1 MLRSTLSANA
11 EDQCA
16 GSARPF
22 ETPSDKLKK
31 KSVATVVKEMTVEA
45 FNRHLIYQLITVQR
59 PGMPVPIADDKNS
72 VKPSNNTPQ
81 AYAPTIHPRLRLS
94 QSTTPTL
101 SPIPFMAPLADTAT
115 NIELPGPYS
124 SRLAAR
130 SGRGPRTR
138 HKDQRASRR
147 GSPDPESY
155 INGGPKVLSG
165 KGQDHLEN

>member
-45 FNRHLIYQLITVQR
+45 FNRHLTYQPTTVQR
-59 PGMPVPIADDKNS
+59 LGMTVPIADDKNS
-72 VKPSNNTPQ
+72 VKPSNSTLQ
-81 AYAPTIHPRLRLS
+81 AYAPTIHPHLRLS

-101 SPIPFMAPLADTAT
+101 SPIPFMAPWPTQLLTLSYPVPTAPASLRALDEVLKLDTKT
-115 NIELPGPYS
+115 NEL
-124 SRLAAR
+124 
-130 SGRGPRTR
+130 
-138 HKDQRASRR
+138 
-147 GSPDPESY
+147 
-155 INGGPKVLSG
+155 
-165 KGQDHLEN
+165 QDEVAQI